1 MDTVLDRLEGSIE
14 DNIELENDLGIDAES
29 YGIQE
34 LQNRYELFDNIKN
47 EAFRLD
53 NEHELTEEQKER
65 IDKITDTAYDKAN
78 QFNLIVERKRQ
89 EYFEL
94 GKRRIE
100 INRQIKRLE
109 SVIEKDSNIVNVQ
122 VAEGYEK
129 PESLAKLQ
137 EEARNRME
145 ENEMSLNDL
154 RAEKTNIIQKMRD
167 LQFGERPK
175 AKDIDKVEEL
185 NSEEEKS
192 IENDNDLDNE
202 IIPEAEEQVIEETLD
217 GQDSNSDNSGE
228 SSSEEPD
235 EIEEPIEP
243 LQPVNEEVEEQEEEK
258 EEDKKEDKEKDKSKE
273 EPEEEENIE
282 LDDEP
287 VIPNVKSN
295 KPKITWKTILH
306 VAAGIG
312 IGAAVFFTAGP
323 LGVGVMSLAGGLANK
338 FLKQRRNEIA
348 RLNSLGISTKINT
361 VVEPRPGIKGLVDR
375 VKNKFRTEEGL
386 RDMSWMIN
394 SAIITGTSLTVA
406 STVNNL
412 IQVRNTAVPSVES
425 TPQTNTPSVEPKVT
439 PEPTPLKATPKPVV
453 EQSISQYDGIRIG
466 EGVGDYNVSVGHI
479 SSDRAVMGLDTKPL
493 LSQYVN
499 KDSIFGRFASVNPD
513 GSIGQVINTNG
524 LSIEE
529 FCATNGIDPSR
540 VAVSVMDKAGTDQ
553 AWISASELVSGMGG
567 PTL

>member
-53 NEHELTEEQKER
+53 NEHELTEGQKER

-78 QFNLIVERKRQ
+78 QFNLIAERKRQ

-109 SVIEKDSNIVNVQ
+109 SAIEKDSNIVNVQ

-154 RAEKTNIIQKMRD
+154 MAEKTNIIQKMRD

-175 AKDIDKVEEL
+175 AKDIDKIEEL
-185 NSEEEKS
+185 NPEEEKS
-192 IENDNDLDNE
+192 MENDNDLDNE
-202 IIPEAEEQVIEETLD
+202 IIPETEEQVIEETLD
-217 GQDSNSDNSGE
+217 GKDSNSDNSGE
-228 SSSEEPD
+228 SFSEEPD

-243 LQPVNEEVEEQEEEK
+243 LQPVNEEVEEQEEDK
-258 EEDKKEDKEKDKSKE
+258 EEDKSKE

-287 VIPNVKSN
+287 VMPNVKSN

-406 STVNNL
+406 STINNL
-412 IQVRNTAVPSVES
+412 IQARNAAVPSVES

>member
-1 MDTVLDRLEGSIE
+1 MDTVLDRLERSIE

-78 QFNLIVERKRQ
+78 QFNLIAERKRQ
-89 EYFEL
+89 EYFEF

-109 SVIEKDSNIVNVQ
+109 SAIEKDSNIVNVQ

-175 AKDIDKVEEL
+175 VKDIDKIEEL
-185 NSEEEKS
+185 NPEEEKS
-192 IENDNDLDNE
+192 MENDNDLDNE
-202 IIPEAEEQVIEETLD
+202 IIPETEEQVIEETLD

-228 SSSEEPD
+228 SFSEEPD

-243 LQPVNEEVEEQEEEK
+243 LQPVNEEVEEQEEDK
-258 EEDKKEDKEKDKSKE
+258 EEDKSKE

-287 VIPNVKSN
+287 VMPNVKSN

-348 RLNSLGISTKINT
+348 RLNSLGISSKINT

-394 SAIITGTSLTVA
+394 STIITGTSLTVA

-412 IQVRNTAVPSVES
+412 IQARNTAVPSVES

-453 EQSISQYDGIRIG
+453 EQSISQYDGIIIG

>member
-1 MDTVLDRLEGSIE
+1 MDTVLDRLERSIE

-78 QFNLIVERKRQ
+78 QFNLIAERKRQ

-100 INRQIKRLE
+100 INRQIKALE
-109 SVIEKDSNIVNVQ
+109 SAIEKDNNIVNVQ

-175 AKDIDKVEEL
+175 AKDIDKIEEL

-192 IENDNDLDNE
+192 IENDNDIDNE
-202 IIPEAEEQVIEETLD
+202 IIPETEEQVIEETLD

-228 SSSEEPD
+228 SSSDEPD
-235 EIEEPIEP
+235 EIEEHIEP

-258 EEDKKEDKEKDKSKE
+258 EEDKEKDKSKE

-412 IQVRNTAVPSVES
+412 IQAKNTAVPSVES

-466 EGVGDYNVSVGHI
+466 EGVGDYNVSVGHR
-479 SSDRAVMGLDTKPL
+479 SSDRAVMGLDT
-493 LSQYVN
+493 VT
-499 KDSIFGRFASVNPD
+499 I
-513 GSIGQVINTNG
+513 
-524 LSIEE
+524 
-529 FCATNGIDPSR
+529 C
-540 VAVSVMDKAGTDQ
+540 
-553 AWISASELVSGMGG
+553 
-567 PTL
+567 

>member
-1 MDTVLDRLEGSIE
+1 MDTVLDRLERSIE

-78 QFNLIVERKRQ
+78 QFNLIAERKRQ

-109 SVIEKDSNIVNVQ
+109 SAIEKDSNIVNVQ

-154 RAEKTNIIQKMRD
+154 MAEKTNIIQKMRD

-175 AKDIDKVEEL
+175 AKGIDKIEEL
-185 NSEEEKS
+185 NPEEEKS
-192 IENDNDLDNE
+192 MENDNDLDNE
-202 IIPEAEEQVIEETLD
+202 IIPETEEQVIEETLD

-228 SSSEEPD
+228 SFSEEPD

-243 LQPVNEEVEEQEEEK
+243 LQPVNEEVEEQEEDK
-258 EEDKKEDKEKDKSKE
+258 EEDKSKE

-287 VIPNVKSN
+287 VMPNVKSN

-412 IQVRNTAVPSVES
+412 IQARNTAVPSVES

>member
-1 MDTVLDRLEGSIE
+1 MDTVLDRLERSIE

-78 QFNLIVERKRQ
+78 QFNLIAERKRQ

-109 SVIEKDSNIVNVQ
+109 NAIEKDSNIVNVQ

-137 EEARNRME
+137 EEARSRME

-154 RAEKTNIIQKMRD
+154 KAEKTNIIQKMRD

-192 IENDNDLDNE
+192 IENDNDIDNE

-243 LQPVNEEVEEQEEEK
+243 LQPVNEEVEEQEE
-258 EEDKKEDKEKDKSKE
+258 DKEKDKEEDKSKE

-287 VIPNVKSN
+287 VMPNVKSN

-394 SAIITGTSLTVA
+394 SAIITGTTLTVA

-412 IQVRNTAVPSVES
+412 IQARNAAVPSVES

-439 PEPTPLKATPKPVV
+439 PEPTPLKATPEPVV
-453 EQSISQYDGIRIG
+453 QQPVSQYDGIRIG

-499 KDSIFGRFASVNPD
+499 EDSIFGRFASVNPD

>member
-1 MDTVLDRLEGSIE
+1 MDTVLDRLERSIE

-65 IDKITDTAYDKAN
+65 IDKAYDKAN
-78 QFNLIVERKRQ
+78 QFNLIAERKRQ

-109 SVIEKDSNIVNVQ
+109 SAIEKDSNIVNVQ

-154 RAEKTNIIQKMRD
+154 KAEKTNIIQKMRD

-175 AKDIDKVEEL
+175 VKDIDKIEEL
-185 NSEEEKS
+185 NPEEEKS

-202 IIPEAEEQVIEETLD
+202 IIPEAEEQAIEETLD

-243 LQPVNEEVEEQEEEK
+243 LQPVNEEVEEQEE
-258 EEDKKEDKEKDKSKE
+258 DKEKDKEEDKSKE

-323 LGVGVMSLAGGLANK
+323 LGVGIMSLAGGLANK

-406 STVNNL
+406 STINNL
-412 IQVRNTAVPSVES
+412 IQARNAAVPSVES

-439 PEPTPLKATPKPVV
+439 SEPTPLKATPKPVV

-540 VAVSVMDKAGTDQ
+540 VAVSVMNKAGTDQ

>member
-1 MDTVLDRLEGSIE
+1 MDTVLDRLERSIE

-78 QFNLIVERKRQ
+78 QFNLIAERKRQ

-109 SVIEKDSNIVNVQ
+109 SAIEKDSNIVNVQ
-122 VAEGYEK
+122 VAEDYEK

-175 AKDIDKVEEL
+175 TKDIDKVEEL

-192 IENDNDLDNE
+192 MENNNDLDNE
-202 IIPEAEEQVIEETLD
+202 IIPEAEKQAIEETLD

-243 LQPVNEEVEEQEEEK
+243 LQPVNEEVEEQEEDK
-258 EEDKKEDKEKDKSKE
+258 EEDKSKE

-287 VIPNVKSN
+287 VMPNVKSN

-348 RLNSLGISTKINT
+348 RLNSLGISTKINA

-394 SAIITGTSLTVA
+394 SAIITGTTLTVA

-412 IQVRNTAVPSVES
+412 IQARNAAVPSVES

-439 PEPTPLKATPKPVV
+439 PEPTPLKATPEPVV